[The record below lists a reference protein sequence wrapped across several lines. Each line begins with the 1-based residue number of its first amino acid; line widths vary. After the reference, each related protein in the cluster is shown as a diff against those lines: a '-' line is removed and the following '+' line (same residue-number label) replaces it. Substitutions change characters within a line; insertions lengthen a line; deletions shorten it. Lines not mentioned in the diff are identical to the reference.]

1 MKVIDA
7 YMGHLELHVGHDRY
21 LCPSWRSK
29 FLVDRAIA
37 RDDPLPS
44 SCNMDSALSKAGAVN
59 RVTKEY
65 TVRDKVRYVC
75 NSSLQDISSSISF
88 DPQWF
93 FAL

>member
-7 YMGHLELHVGHDRY
+7 YMGPLELRVGHDRY
-21 LCPSWRSK
+21 LCSAWMSK
-29 FLVDRAIA
+29 FLVDHAIA
-37 RDDPLPS
+37 RDDPLPL

-65 TVRDKVRYVC
+65 TMLDKVRHVC

-88 DPQWF
+88 DP
-93 FAL
+93 

>member
-7 YMGHLELHVGHDRY
+7 YMGHLELCVGHDRY
-21 LCPSWRSK
+21 LCPAWRSK
-29 FLVDRAIA
+29 FLVDHAIA
-37 RDDPLPS
+37 HDDPLPS
-44 SCNMDSALSKAGAVN
+44 SCNMDSALTKAGAVN

-88 DPQWF
+88 DP
-93 FAL
+93 

>member
-7 YMGHLELHVGHDRY
+7 YMGHLELRVGHDRY
-21 LCPSWRSK
+21 LCPAWRSK

-65 TVRDKVRYVC
+65 TVRDKVRNVC
-75 NSSLQDISSSISF
+75 DSSLHDSSSSISF
-88 DPQWF
+88 DP
-93 FAL
+93 

>member
-7 YMGHLELHVGHDRY
+7 YMGHLELRVGHDRY
-21 LCPSWRSK
+21 LCPAWRSK

-75 NSSLQDISSSISF
+75 NSSLQDISSSILF
-88 DPQWF
+88 DP
-93 FAL
+93 

>member
-7 YMGHLELHVGHDRY
+7 YMGHLELRVGHDRY
-21 LCPSWRSK
+21 LCPAWRSK

-65 TVRDKVRYVC
+65 TVRDKVRNVC
-75 NSSLQDISSSISF
+75 DSSLQDSSSTISF
-88 DPQWF
+88 
-93 FAL
+93 AT

>member
-7 YMGHLELHVGHDRY
+7 YMGHLELRVGHDRY
-21 LCPSWRSK
+21 LCPVWRSK

-37 RDDPLPS
+37 RDDPLSS
-44 SCNMDSALSKAGAVN
+44 SCNMDIALSKVGAVN

-65 TVRDKVRYVC
+65 TVHDKVRYVC

>member
-1 MKVIDA
+1 MKIIDA
-7 YMGHLELHVGHDRY
+7 YMGHLELSVGHDRY
-21 LCPSWRSK
+21 LCPAWRSK
-29 FLVDRAIA
+29 FLVDRTIA
-37 RDDPLPS
+37 RDNPLSS

-59 RVTKEY
+59 RVTQEY

-75 NSSLQDISSSISF
+75 NSSLHDISSSISF

>member
-1 MKVIDA
+1 MQVIDA
-7 YMGHLELHVGHDRY
+7 YMGHLELRVGHDRY
-21 LCPSWRSK
+21 LCPAWRSK

-65 TVRDKVRYVC
+65 TVRDKVRNVC
-75 NSSLQDISSSISF
+75 DSSLHDSSSSIYF
-88 DPQWF
+88 DP
-93 FAL
+93 

>member
-7 YMGHLELHVGHDRY
+7 YMGHLELRVGHDRY
-21 LCPSWRSK
+21 LCPAWRSK

-37 RDDPLPS
+37 HDDPLPS
-44 SCNMDSALSKAGAVN
+44 SCNMDSALTKAGAVN
-59 RVTKEY
+59 RVMKEY
-65 TVRDKVRYVC
+65 TVHDKVRNVC
-75 NSSLQDISSSISF
+75 DSSLHDSSSSISF